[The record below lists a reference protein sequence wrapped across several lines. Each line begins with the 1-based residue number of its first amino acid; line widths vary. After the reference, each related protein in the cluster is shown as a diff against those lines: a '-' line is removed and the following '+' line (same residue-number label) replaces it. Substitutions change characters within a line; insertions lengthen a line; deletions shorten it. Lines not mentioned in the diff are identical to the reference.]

1 MNIKFLLVLFFGIFY
16 ATTYSFSQETEDEE
30 KSNCKDYSMLSGMPK
45 FDISDCRKN
54 YKDFEVKLSE
64 EESKTI
70 EGTNF
75 FHRYTFNDENAQGP
89 SWFQVFKN
97 YENAIKKLGGST
109 LFNDN
114 DGIANFYLKKDKM
127 EFYFNIYGSG
137 GNADEISEYLL
148 TVIEIEAMTQ
158 EITATDIYKNLEK
171 DGFMAVDIQFETGKS
186 TIKVESN
193 SLIGAIAEMLKN
205 NASLSISIEG
215 HTDNVGEAAANM
227 TLSQNR
233 ALSVMN
239 ALVAK
244 GIEKGRLSTKGF
256 GASSPV
262 ADNRTEEGR
271 AKNRRVELVKK

>member
-1 MNIKFLLVLFFGIFY
+1 MKQLLFLVFASTIFVGPIY
-16 ATTYSFSQETEDEE
+16 SQETEDEE
-30 KSNCKDYSMLSGMPK
+30 QSNCKDYPMLSGMPK

-75 FHRYTFNDENAQGP
+75 FHRYAFNDENAQGP

-97 YENAIKKLGGST
+97 YENAITKLGGKT
-109 LFNDN
+109 LFNDK
-114 DGIANFYLKKDKM
+114 DGIGNFYLKKDKM
-127 EFYFNIYGSG
+127 EIYFNIYGSG

-148 TVIEIEAMTQ
+148 TVIEVEAMAQ

-193 SLIGAIAEMLKN
+193 SLIGVIAEMLKN